1 MILANVMPMV
11 LLKALSA
18 MKKANANAKLDTLD
32 KNAKSAP
39 ILSPKGKVEN
49 AKVCIFPNY

>member
-1 MILANVMPMV
+1 MIANVVPMV
-11 LLKALSA
+11 LQTINA

-49 AKVCIFPNY
+49 AKVCIYPNY